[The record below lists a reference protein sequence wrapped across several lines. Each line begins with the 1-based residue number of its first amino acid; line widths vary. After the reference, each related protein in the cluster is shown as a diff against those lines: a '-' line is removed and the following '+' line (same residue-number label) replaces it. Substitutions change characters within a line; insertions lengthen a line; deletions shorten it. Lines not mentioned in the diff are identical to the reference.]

1 MARSLRW
8 ARANIEYA
16 DSASASNGHIWEGP
30 SVDEGE
36 TVTRIHLSWSA
47 HHVADSAA
55 EGALLGVAFGVI
67 MGENGWTAGDVPNP
81 WDFPNADWMYY
92 ETGWFQPTLVAT
104 DATHI
109 FELDFAPADRGGYR
123 DIKSQR
129 KADAGG
135 SSVWFCTSNSSLAP
149 TQSRHYLSFA
159 YSVGVLT
166 AP

>member
-16 DSASASNGHIWEGP
+16 DSASESNGHIWEGP

-67 MGENGWTAGDVPNP
+67 MGENGWDAGDVPNP

-129 KADAGG
+129 KAPSGG
-135 SSVWFCTSNSSLAP
+135 ASVWFCSSNSSLAP